1 MKLSFALS
9 FLLILFAGGVWADG
23 PQDPDAELAKK
34 QINECS
40 DGITQ
45 TWTYLTKGYIFH
57 GKNLDLECVE
67 TLKGLPSYD
76 DEKDNFIFKDNLFW
90 FFIDEWSIESSVQEA
105 PNGVVATSHDGRMSY
120 NFHIKNVF
128 QAKSQDEIK
137 VTELWDGAYYLYED
151 YYISKS
157 SKGSISSKGGT
168 FWYDTKRNYDNEI
181 IELLDAEY
189 ATKIGL
195 KCVSPEQII
204 KNHGMSIEKIKE
216 RINLET
222 GLSKSWLA
230 ALTYHKRATWC
241 YSR

>member
-1 MKLSFALS
+1 M
-9 FLLILFAGGVWADG
+9 
-23 PQDPDAELAKK
+23 
-34 QINECS
+34 
-40 DGITQ
+40 
-45 TWTYLTKGYIFH
+45 H
-57 GKNLDLECVE
+57 
-67 TLKGLPSYD
+67 
-76 DEKDNFIFKDNLFW
+76 NLFW
-90 FFIDEWSIESSVQEA
+90 FFIDEWSIEASVQEA

-120 NFHIKNVF
+120 NCHIKNVF